1 MNYFVRSF
9 VIALSIIGFSAFTY
23 LNSHWEI
30 NPNYAIKFS
39 GKRATGTFTGL
50 KGTVDFDPVN
60 LSTAKI
66 NVVVDATTINTGNK
80 KKDEDAKSE
89 GWFNVAQF
97 PIIEFTSSAFTK
109 QADKFSV
116 HGTLELHGVKKEVDI
131 PFTFV
136 NNTFAGTFKINRKDY
151 NIKGSG
157 LSFLV
162 GSEYEIN
169 LNVPVT
175 KK

>member
-1 MNYFVRSF
+1 MNRFFRSLA
-9 VIALSIIGFSAFTY
+9 IALIFIGASAFTY
-23 LNSHWEI
+23 LNTTWDI
-30 NPNYAIKFS
+30 NPNYVVKFS
-39 GKRATGTFTGL
+39 GKGATGTFTGL
-50 KGTVDFDPVN
+50 KGVVEFDPAN
-60 LSTAKI
+60 LPSSKI
-66 NVVVDATTINTGNK
+66 DVAVDATSINTGSA
-80 KKDEDAKSE
+80 KKDEHARGE
-89 GWFNVAQF
+89 GWFNVAKF
-97 PIIEFTSSAFTK
+97 STIKFTSSTFTK

-151 NIKGSG
+151 DIKGSG
-157 LSFLV
+157 PSFMV